1 MAPPKVP
8 LKDLGAAV
16 QSAVQQV
23 LAQHGAV
30 DVGHLWV
37 GFVAPD
43 AIATQANAL
52 KLAQELGREAGGLAV
67 TPSVAQLSASPAAA
81 TGIGTGGPIIP
92 SKGHLI
98 GLIYS
103 PAKVIK

>member
-8 LKDLGAAV
+8 LQELGTAV

-23 LAQHGAV
+23 LAKHGAV

-43 AIATQANAL
+43 AIANEANAL
-52 KLAQELGREAGGLAV
+52 KVAQEIAREAGGLSV
-67 TPSVAQLSASPAAA
+67 QPSVAQLSAGPAAA
-81 TGIGTGGPIIP
+81 TGTGGGAPILP
-92 SKGHLI
+92 PKGHLI

-103 PAKVIK
+103 PKLVK

>member
-8 LKDLGAAV
+8 LQELGTAV

-23 LAQHGAV
+23 LAKHGAV

-43 AIATQANAL
+43 AIATQQNAL
-52 KLAQELGREAGGLAV
+52 IVAQEIAREAGGLAV
-67 TPSVAQLSASPAAA
+67 QPSVAQLAAGPAAAA
-81 TGIGTGGPIIP
+81 TGPGAPILP
-92 SKGHLI
+92 PKGHLI
-98 GLIYS
+98 GLIYQ
-103 PAKVIK
+103 PKLLK

>member
-1 MAPPKVP
+1 MPPPTVP
-8 LKDLGAAV
+8 IKELTTAV

-23 LAQHGAV
+23 LAKHGAV

-43 AIATQANAL
+43 AIANQESAL
-52 KLAQELGREAGGLAV
+52 QVAQVLGKGAGVAV
-67 TPSVAQLSASPAAA
+67 LPSVAQLSATGAPAAGA
-81 TGIGTGGPIIP
+81 LPIP
-92 SKGHLI
+92 PKGHII

-103 PAKVIK
+103 PR

>member
-8 LKDLGAAV
+8 LKELGAAV
-16 QSAVQQV
+16 QNAVQQT
-23 LAQHGAV
+23 LAKHGALGV
-30 DVGHLWV
+30 DHLWV

-43 AIATQANAL
+43 AIANQENAQ

-67 TPSVAQLSASPAAA
+67 TPSVAQLTAGPAAAA
-81 TGIGTGGPIIP
+81 TGTGTGAPILP
-92 SKGHLI
+92 PKGHLI

-103 PAKVIK
+103 PKLVK

>member
-1 MAPPKVP
+1 MAPPTVP
-8 LKDLGAAV
+8 LKELTTAV

-23 LAQHGAV
+23 LAKHGAV

-43 AIATQANAL
+43 AIANEANAL
-52 KLAQELGREAGGLAV
+52 QVAQALGKGAGGLAV
-67 TPSVAQLSASPAAA
+67 TPSVAQLSATGAPAA
-81 TGIGTGGPIIP
+81 GEKLPIP
-92 SKGHLI
+92 PKGHII

-103 PAKVIK
+103 PR